1 MPKRSP
7 ASPSPSLSRPGH
19 LEHWVVGQAGR
30 LGAQEANPGQ
40 CGRPGLTES
49 WKGKT
54 SPSSAQADMQ
64 SFANGLT
71 GPARSHSARDPLPA
85 LSLPLPP
92 QGSQNSE
99 MKPTWSPLSQRTEKR
114 RHGCTHARTHAL
126 TTSNQRSGNESEGA
140 QGSPQGIQ
148 RRLPARRAVRTLTLS
163 FAADLTVPAEVHV
176 YGNSTTPF
184 RNPLKGICR
193 LDALYKA
200 TVNYEAP
207 IHARLC

>member
-7 ASPSPSLSRPGH
+7 ASPSSSLSRPGH

-85 LSLPLPP
+85 LSLPLSP
-92 QGSQNSE
+92 QRSQNSE

-114 RHGCTHARTHAL
+114 RHGRTHARTHAR
-126 TTSNQRSGNESEGA
+126 TGSHTRTS
-140 QGSPQGIQ
+140 
-148 RRLPARRAVRTLTLS
+148 LS
-163 FAADLTVPAEVHV
+163 DSLG
-176 YGNSTTPF
+176 GNSIK
-184 RNPLKGICR
+184 PLSWGSEHIYYPSICFFYQMTFNEG
-193 LDALYKA
+193 LFIF
-200 TVNYEAP
+200 VF
-207 IHARLC
+207 C